1 MSRTVFLRLD
11 EGKVVA
17 ECLKLKVGVSAIER
31 LPAGGVRLVCMS
43 GEGAARIRKALKRDM
58 LGDDD
63 AARERHRPATPLW

>member
-1 MSRTVFLRLD
+1 
-11 EGKVVA
+11 
-17 ECLKLKVGVSAIER
+17 
-31 LPAGGVRLVCMS
+31 MS